1 MCLSR
6 AILCIIF
13 HCLCPSFLYP
23 RPLRQHA
30 CLCAVS
36 HSPFLEALS
45 MPSFSCTILP
55 VEQKVNILFML
66 YIFWLYR
73 FLTNCVCVS
82 VLHGLI
88 SKKGMLWIGELV
100 KPVTIE
106 KCYPHL
112 EFDGGSCIENSRGVL
127 CGQRLD
133 RNVDVWDSVWCGK
146 SILKRVQLEFTI
158 FKTIIISWIS
168 LIDKIK

>member
-1 MCLSR
+1 MPFS
-6 AILCIIF
+6 AS
-13 HCLCPSFLYP
+13 SFTASAPVPYI
-23 RPLRQHA
+23 H
-30 CLCAVS
+30 
-36 HSPFLEALS
+36 ALS
-45 MPSFSCTILP
+45 DSMLASVLSHIHLSSRLSPCHPFPVPSYLLSKRWTFYSCSISSDFTDFSLI
-55 VEQKVNILFML
+55 
-66 YIFWLYR
+66 
-73 FLTNCVCVS
+73 VCVFQFCMVWS
-82 VLHGLI
+82 A
-88 SKKGMLWIGELV
+88 KKGMLWIGELV

-106 KCYPHL
+106 KSYPHL